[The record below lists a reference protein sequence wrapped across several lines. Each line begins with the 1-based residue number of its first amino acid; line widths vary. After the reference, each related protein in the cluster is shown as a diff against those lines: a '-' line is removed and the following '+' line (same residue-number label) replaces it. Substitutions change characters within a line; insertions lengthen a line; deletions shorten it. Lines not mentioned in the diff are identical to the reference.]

1 MQAYPNDELGETLR
15 NVFDVDVYRI
25 EATEKLEEVPQKHG
39 SVLRTRCAEQ
49 PVC

>member
-15 NVFDVDVYRI
+15 NVFDVNVYPV
-25 EATEKLEEVPQKHG
+25 ETTEKLGEVPLKHG